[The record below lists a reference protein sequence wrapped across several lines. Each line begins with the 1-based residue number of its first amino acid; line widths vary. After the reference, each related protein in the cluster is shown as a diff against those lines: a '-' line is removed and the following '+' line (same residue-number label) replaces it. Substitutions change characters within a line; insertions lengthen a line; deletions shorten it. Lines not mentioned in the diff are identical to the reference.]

1 MPLAENK
8 KRPRADLLSSLDA
21 VFSASAHSEASK
33 YTALAA
39 VQTTLN
45 ENDLQA
51 YQHIK
56 RKRKGKKREKG
67 STGCEGAKAM
77 NNHAESEKDK
87 SNKVIADPL
96 YETIDVGLLAVGL
109 KNCSLRP
116 QVKTL
121 TNSRVS
127 HETLKR
133 YLESVTVGTKA
144 GSDAIN
150 NLKNKVLS
158 LDNPF
163 KTTTAETKEK
173 ALVVASKKQTA
184 KLLSAR
190 RRRMLNLHMLGR
202 KMKYSHAE
210 QLNLIWTRYVSQ
222 VIACNLDQVEQISEE
237 AQRIRNAKL
246 QTKLKYM
253 DLSGC
258 RIEGEC
264 STLCEVP
271 RFDFSSLCDVVIQS
285 CNPCNIGLS
294 GIVVAETME
303 TVQIC
308 RPVSPSSN
316 NNDGYICTLVKF
328 QSRFRVIISQARSL
342 HLDGAWFAER
352 RHCI

>member
-258 RIEGEC
+258 RIE
-264 STLCEVP
+264 
-271 RFDFSSLCDVVIQS
+271 VIQS

>member
-258 RIEGEC
+258 RIE
-264 STLCEVP
+264 
-271 RFDFSSLCDVVIQS
+271 VIQS

-342 HLDGAWFAER
+342 HLDGVWFAER